1 MKIAVAVNPQAAFG
15 SSHGSGERVLELLR
29 FAGHQPELLR
39 EASYQA
45 LTASVHQT
53 LQQGVD
59 ALLMVGGDG
68 MVHLGVNVLAGAAV
82 PGIPMGLIPVG
93 TGNDAAR
100 SLGLP
105 LRDIPA
111 AVQRFL
117 AGAQRPRSI
126 DLGKI
131 SSERGEEFFAVSFS
145 AGFDARVNE
154 RANGWHW
161 PKGRQ
166 RYNLAIVRELATFR
180 PIPYRL
186 VVDGVV
192 EEIEAM
198 LIAVANGNSLG
209 GGMKITPDASMSD
222 GELDLFVVAPMSRLR
237 FMALFP
243 KVFSGKHVGE
253 AEVSIRRVR
262 SVRIDA
268 ELPGNRELVSYA
280 DGERVGALPRQIDL
294 VPAALTLWV

>member
-15 SSHGSGERVLELLR
+15 SSRGSGERVLELLR
-29 FAGHQPELLR
+29 AAGHQPVLLR
-39 EASYQA
+39 ETNYQA
-45 LTASVHQT
+45 LTASVRQAV
-53 LQQGVD
+53 QQGVD

-68 MVHLGVNVLAGAAV
+68 MVHLGVNVLASEAV
-82 PGIPMGLIPVG
+82 PPTPMGLIPVG

-105 LRDIPA
+105 LGDIPA

-117 AGAQRPRSI
+117 AGAQQPLSI
-126 DLGKI
+126 DLGKV
-131 SSERGEEFFAVSFS
+131 SSDREEEFFAVSFS

-154 RANGWHW
+154 RANGWRW

-180 PIPYRL
+180 PIRYRL
-186 VVDGVV
+186 VVDGVA
-192 EEIEAM
+192 EELEAM
-198 LIAVANGNSLG
+198 LIAVANGTSLG
-209 GGMKITPDASMSD
+209 GGMKITPDAQLSD

-237 FMALFP
+237 LVALFP
-243 KVFSGKHVGE
+243 KVFSGRHIGE
-253 AEVSIRRVR
+253 PEVSIRRVR
-262 SVRIDA
+262 SVRIEA
-268 ELPGNRELVSYA
+268 ELPGNQSLVSYA